1 MMEPRVVTFLA
12 ASLVT
17 GAFFGA
23 TLALGSGDPV
33 KNNYYVYV
41 AAESED
47 TVHLVRFGPN
57 GGEVLKTI
65 GVGAFATE
73 IEGPHG
79 IRVSPDGRYW
89 YVSIAHGLPY
99 GSVFK
104 YETGDDVSV
113 NDVQAGLFPATI
125 DISNSTGLMFVV
137 NFNLHGDMEP
147 STVSVIDT
155 VSMVEVAQI
164 EQGMMPHGSRTSP
177 DGKFHYSVGMMD
189 DSLYEIDVMN
199 LKVGRSLHL
208 TADDEKP
215 AKKNDDHGHHMA
227 VVKPTWVQPHPSK
240 PLLYVALQGVDQI
253 AEVSL
258 IDWKITR
265 RFHTQKGPYNLAVT
279 PDGKM
284 VIATCKPNNSTA
296 IWDLE
301 TGKELANIA
310 ASRRI
315 THGVTVSPDNR
326 FAFVTVEGVA
336 DDPGTVDVIDLQTF
350 ETRASIDIGKQAS
363 GIDFWKME

>member
-1 MMEPRVVTFLA
+1 MIPPRAITFRVATLI
-12 ASLVT
+12 T
-17 GAFFGA
+17 GAFIAA
-23 TLALGSGDPV
+23 TPVFAASDPV
-33 KNNYYVYV
+33 ENDYYVYV

-47 TVHLVRFGPN
+47 TVHLVKFGPD

-79 IRVSPDGRYW
+79 IRVSPDGHYW

-104 YETGDDVSV
+104 YETGSNLSVGDVH
-113 NDVQAGLFPATI
+113 AGLFPATM
-125 DISNSTGLMFVV
+125 DISKSTGLMFVV
-137 NFNLHGDMEP
+137 NFNLHGDMEA

-177 DGKFHYSVGMMD
+177 DGRFHYSVGMMD
-189 DSLYEIDVMN
+189 DTLYEIDVMN
-199 LKVGRSLHL
+199 LKLGRTLHL
-208 TADDEKP
+208 TVSDEKP
-215 AKKNDDHGHHMA
+215 ADETADHGHHMGVA
-227 VVKPTWVQPHPSK
+227 KPTWVQPHPAK
-240 PLLYVALQGVDQI
+240 PFLYVALQGADQI

-258 IDWKITR
+258 EDWKITR
-265 RFHTQKGPYNLAVT
+265 RFHTQKGPYNLAIT
-279 PDGKM
+279 ADGKM
-284 VIATCKPNNSTA
+284 VLATCKPNNSTA
-296 IWDLE
+296 IWDIE
-301 TGKELANIA
+301 TGKELANVA

-315 THGVTVSPDNR
+315 THGVTVSPDSR
-326 FAFVTVEGVA
+326 FAFVSIEGVA
-336 DDPGTVDVIDLQTF
+336 DEPGTVDVIDLRTF

>member
-1 MMEPRVVTFLA
+1 MMQRRVGALLA
-12 ASLVT
+12 ATLLT
-17 GAFFGA
+17 GAFFVA
-23 TLALGSGDPV
+23 TPALGSGDPV
-33 KNNYYVYV
+33 DKNYYVYV

-113 NDVQAGLFPATI
+113 NDVQAGLFPATM
-125 DISNSTGLMFVV
+125 DISRSTGLLFVV

-155 VSMVEVAQI
+155 VSMIEVARI
-164 EQGMMPHGSRTSP
+164 EQGIMPHGSRTSP
-177 DGKFHYSVGMMD
+177 DGMFHYSVGMMD

-199 LKVGRSLHL
+199 LKVARTLHL
-208 TADDEKP
+208 TA
-215 AKKNDDHGHHMA
+215 NDDDGHHMS
-227 VVKPTWVQPHPSK
+227 VVKPTWVQPHPTK
-240 PLLYVALQGVDQI
+240 PLLYVALQGADQI
-253 AEVSL
+253 VEVSL
-258 IDWKITR
+258 HDWKITR

-279 PDGKM
+279 ADGKM
-284 VIATCKPNNSTA
+284 LLATCKPNNSTA

-301 TGKELANIA
+301 TGKELANVA

-350 ETRASIDIGKQAS
+350 ETRASIDVGKQAS

>member
-1 MMEPRVVTFLA
+1 MQRRVGALLA
-12 ASLVT
+12 ATLLT
-17 GAFFGA
+17 GAFFVVA
-23 TLALGSGDPV
+23 PALGSGDPV
-33 KNNYYVYV
+33 DKNYYVYV

-113 NDVQAGLFPATI
+113 NDVQAGLFPATM
-125 DISNSTGLMFVV
+125 DISRSTGLMFVV

-155 VSMVEVAQI
+155 VSMIEVARI
-164 EQGMMPHGSRTSP
+164 EQGIMPHGSRTSP
-177 DGKFHYSVGMMD
+177 DGMFHYSVGMMD

-199 LKVGRSLHL
+199 LKVARTLHL
-208 TADDEKP
+208 TA
-215 AKKNDDHGHHMA
+215 NDDDGHHMS
-227 VVKPTWVQPHPSK
+227 VVKPTWVQPHPTK
-240 PLLYVALQGVDQI
+240 PLLYVALQGADQI
-253 AEVSL
+253 VEVSL
-258 IDWKITR
+258 QDWKITR

-279 PDGKM
+279 ADGKM
-284 VIATCKPNNSTA
+284 LLATCKPNNSTA

-301 TGKELANIA
+301 TGKELANVA

-350 ETRASIDIGKQAS
+350 ETRASIDVGKQAS

>member
-1 MMEPRVVTFLA
+1 MMKRRFVTLLA
-12 ASLVT
+12 AALVT
-17 GAFFGA
+17 GAFFA
-23 TLALGSGDPV
+23 ESLAFGSGNPV
-33 KNNYYVYV
+33 DKNYYVYV
-41 AAESED
+41 AAESDD

-79 IRVSPDGRYW
+79 IRVSPDGRHW

-113 NDVQAGLFPATI
+113 NDVQAGLFPATM
-125 DISNSTGLMFVV
+125 DISSSTGLMFVV
-137 NFNLHGDMEP
+137 NFNLHGDMEA

-155 VSMVEVAQI
+155 VSMLEVAQI
-164 EQGMMPHGSRTSP
+164 DQGMMPHGSRMSP
-177 DGKFHYSVGMMD
+177 DGRYHYSVGMMD

-199 LKVGRSLHL
+199 LKVGRTLLL
-208 TADDEKP
+208 TANDETS
-215 AKKNDDHGHHMA
+215 AASGGGDDHHMG
-227 VVKPTWVQPHPSK
+227 VVKPTWVQPHPTK
-240 PLLYVALQGVDQI
+240 PLLYVALQGADQI

-258 IDWKITR
+258 KDWKITR
-265 RFHTQKGPYNLAVT
+265 RFHTQKGPYNLAIT
-279 PDGKM
+279 ADGKM
-284 VIATCKPNNSTA
+284 ILATCKPNNSTA

-301 TGKELANIA
+301 TGTELANVA

-326 FAFVTVEGVA
+326 FAFVTIEGVA

-363 GIDFWKME
+363 GIDFWKID